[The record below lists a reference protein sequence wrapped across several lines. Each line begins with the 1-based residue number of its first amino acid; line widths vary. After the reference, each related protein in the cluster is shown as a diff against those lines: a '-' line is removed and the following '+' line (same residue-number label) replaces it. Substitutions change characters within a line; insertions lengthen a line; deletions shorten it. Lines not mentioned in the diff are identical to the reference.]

1 MLLGCAFSLHRSA
14 HECRGLEGLL
24 GCMPYRTRRL
34 AGMPNNIAGMHV
46 SACKAARLHPTAM
59 SLSAKEL
66 ADASAGGAGAGHS
79 CH

>member
-14 HECRGLEGLL
+14 HECRGLEWLL

-46 SACKAARLHPTAM
+46 PARLHPTAM